1 MRNTA
6 KITTAVL
13 AAGALTLGLSACGSD
28 KDSASDTSGPLVV
41 AATPVPHAEILN
53 YVKDNLAKKEG
64 LDLEVKEFTDYVT
77 PNTATEDGSVG
88 ANYFQTEP
96 YLADFNKK
104 NGTHL
109 KSVASVHLEPLGLY
123 SKKADKVGDLKNG
136 ATVALPNDTV
146 TEARALQL
154 LASEGLLTLKDGVG
168 NSATTADIT
177 ENPKDLEFKEA
188 QAAQTPRA
196 LNDVDAAVINGN
208 FALDADLKPA
218 KDALVLESADDNPN
232 VNLLVV
238 KEGQEDDP
246 RVKKLAKLL
255 TSPEVK
261 KFIEDN
267 YAGSVL
273 PSFFPSVRLLP
284 VPSDRFRSPRPE
296 PPTYRVRSVLT
307 GGPGG
312 VVECFHAAC
321 WAVRAVPDGHPD
333 FGAAH
338 DEHLPQ
344 HLHQHGAVGAAP
356 PRRGRRPRA
365 GRDDERRAG
374 RRLDPRPPALHRGR
388 RRHLDR

>member
-13 AAGALTLGLSACGSD
+13 ATGALTLGLSACGSD

-41 AATPVPHAEILN
+41 AATPVPHAEILT
-53 YVKDNLAKKEG
+53 YVKDNLAQKEG
-64 LDLEVKEFTDYVT
+64 LDLEIKEFTDYVT

-123 SKKADKVGDLKNG
+123 SKKADKAGDLKNG
-136 ATVALPNDTV
+136 ATIALPNDTV

-154 LASEGLLTLKDGVG
+154 LASEGLITLKDGAG

-177 ENPKDLEFKEA
+177 KNPKSLEFKELE
-188 QAAQTPRA
+188 AAQTPRS

-208 FALDADLKPA
+208 YALEADLKPA
-218 KDALVLESADDNPN
+218 KDALVLESAKDNPN

-261 KFIEDN
+261 KYIEDN
-267 YAGSVL
+267 FAGSVL
-273 PSFFPSVRLLP
+273 PSF
-284 VPSDRFRSPRPE
+284 
-296 PPTYRVRSVLT
+296 
-307 GGPGG
+307 
-312 VVECFHAAC
+312 
-321 WAVRAVPDGHPD
+321 
-333 FGAAH
+333 
-338 DEHLPQ
+338 
-344 HLHQHGAVGAAP
+344 
-356 PRRGRRPRA
+356 
-365 GRDDERRAG
+365 
-374 RRLDPRPPALHRGR
+374 
-388 RRHLDR
+388 

>member
-13 AAGALTLGLSACGSD
+13 AASALTLGLTACGSD

-41 AATPVPHAEILN
+41 AATPVPHAEILT

-123 SKKADKVGDLKNG
+123 SEKADKPGDLKNG
-136 ATVALPNDTV
+136 ATIAVPNDTV

-154 LASEGLLTLKDGVG
+154 LAANGLLTLKDGVG
-168 NSATTADIT
+168 TEATPADIVK
-177 ENPKDLEFKEA
+177 NPKNLKFKELE
-188 QAAQTPRA
+188 AAQTPRS
-196 LNDVDAAVINGN
+196 LGDVDAAVINGN
-208 FALDADLKPA
+208 YALEADLKPA
-218 KDALVLESADDNPN
+218 EDALVLESAENNPN

-238 KEGQEDDP
+238 KEGNEDDP
-246 RVKKLAKLL
+246 RVRKLAKLL

-261 KFIEDN
+261 KFIEDK
-267 YAGSVL
+267 YAGSVVA
-273 PSFFPSVRLLP
+273 SF
-284 VPSDRFRSPRPE
+284 
-296 PPTYRVRSVLT
+296 
-307 GGPGG
+307 
-312 VVECFHAAC
+312 
-321 WAVRAVPDGHPD
+321 
-333 FGAAH
+333 
-338 DEHLPQ
+338 
-344 HLHQHGAVGAAP
+344 
-356 PRRGRRPRA
+356 
-365 GRDDERRAG
+365 
-374 RRLDPRPPALHRGR
+374 
-388 RRHLDR
+388 